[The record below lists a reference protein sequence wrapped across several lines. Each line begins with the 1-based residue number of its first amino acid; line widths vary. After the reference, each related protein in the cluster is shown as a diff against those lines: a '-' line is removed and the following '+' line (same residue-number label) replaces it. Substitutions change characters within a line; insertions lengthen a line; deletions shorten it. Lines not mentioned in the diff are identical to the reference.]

1 MTIECKI
8 QEALV
13 KITGYPKDKGEGK
26 GKAKQTKSQVRYA
39 VESMKN
45 KVKKMLN

>member
-13 KITGYPKDKGEGK
+13 KITGYPKDKGE